1 MKYLISIS
9 FACILFLTSCL
20 GIQEN
25 YEYTPVNCSTEV
37 KMNVWD
43 FIKSRPDAFSQ
54 FEDAIRSS
62 GMDTTLYSSG
72 STKYTYLLLDNT
84 AMSSLT
90 TLIGNV
96 SSSTKSKWINVLS
109 YHIADGYYHGL
120 GTLNFDP
127 TYVVTLWRSQ
137 DAIMTLQLESRN
149 TFNYSRLIV
158 NGLDPAWTSLINT
171 YKYAVTSNL
180 MCTNGVC
187 HVLNRHA
194 RPQTNATF
202 N

>member
-1 MKYLISIS
+1 MKYLILIS
-9 FACILFLTSCL
+9 FSCL
-20 GIQEN
+20 MLFSSCLDVQEN
-25 YEYTPVNCSTEV
+25 YEYTPSNSSNEINMTA
-37 KMNVWD
+37 WD
-43 FIKSRPDAFSQ
+43 FIKSRPDIFSDLL
-54 FEDAIRSS
+54 DAVRKS
-62 GMDTTLYSSG
+62 GMDSTLYYSNSQ
-72 STKYTYLLLDNT
+72 KLTYLLLNNT

-90 TLIGNV
+90 STIGPVN
-96 SSSTKSKWINVLS
+96 STTNSKWINVLS
-109 YHIADGYYHGL
+109 YHIIDGNYHGL

-149 TFNYSRLIV
+149 TFNYSRLVV
-158 NGLDPAWTSLINT
+158 NGLDPAWTALT
-171 YKYAVTSNL
+171 TTFKYAVTSNL

-194 RPQTNATF
+194 RPIANDKF

>member
-1 MKYLISIS
+1 MKYFVIISIGCVMLLS
-9 FACILFLTSCL
+9 GCL
-20 GIQEN
+20 GIQED
-25 YEYTPVNCSTEV
+25 YKYTPSNSSNVVNMS
-37 KMNVWD
+37 VWD
-43 FIKSRPDAFSQ
+43 FMKSRPDAFSQ
-54 FEDAIRSS
+54 LTDAVRSS
-62 GMDTTLYSSG
+62 KMDSTLYSS
-72 STKYTYLLLDNT
+72 STKKYTYLLLNNT

-90 TLIGNV
+90 AILGPVNST
-96 SSSTKSKWINVLS
+96 TKSKWINVLS
-109 YHIADGYYHGL
+109 YHIVDGYYHGL

-149 TFNYSRLIV
+149 SFNYSRLVV
-158 NGLDPAWTSLINT
+158 NGLDPAWTLLTST

-194 RPQTNATF
+194 RPVTNDTF